1 VRGAAIQEFNMS
13 LLNARRYEKIGIKIK
28 WNYVGVRAESW
39 KNFDG
44 QPFAK
49 KTLYQV
55 TIRKVESVLSAA
67 L

>member
-13 LLNARRYEKIGIKIK
+13 LLNARRYEKIGIKINGIAWACERSLGK
-28 WNYVGVRAESW
+28 TSTDSRSS
-39 KNFDG
+39 
-44 QPFAK
+44 K

>member
-1 VRGAAIQEFNMS
+1 MMELCGRASGFLEKLRRIAVRQ
-13 LLNARRYEKIGIKIK
+13 
-28 WNYVGVRAESW
+28 
-39 KNFDG
+39 
-44 QPFAK
+44 K